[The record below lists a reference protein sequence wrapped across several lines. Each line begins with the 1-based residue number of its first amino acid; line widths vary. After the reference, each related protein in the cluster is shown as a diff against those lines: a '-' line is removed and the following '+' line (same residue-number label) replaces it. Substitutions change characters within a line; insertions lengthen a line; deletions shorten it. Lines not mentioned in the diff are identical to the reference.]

1 MGQDVPARLLSWTCQ
16 DTAKAVVQNGDWRL
30 QNTLLE
36 GSSKPL
42 LLFCHAPAL
51 QRKKKKK
58 RKEKRTKVLNGATQ
72 NQRLTSVVRLPKK
85 PKSRLRRA
93 FLLVDSLHG
102 LKTSDKQL
110 LASLRQNAI
119 SHQILLSKV
128 DRIFHPKL
136 GFKQKDDS
144 DKLLKLCEELRPIL
158 QPGNLDGP
166 EALGELI
173 GCSGEKTLENGQ
185 KLGVD
190 RVRWAILAAVGLGD
204 NSRKITTTG
213 DCERG

>member
-1 MGQDVPARLLSWTCQ
+1 MAYTKL
-16 DTAKAVVQNGDWRL
+16 KAD
-30 QNTLLE
+30 
-36 GSSKPL
+36 
-42 LLFCHAPAL
+42 FCC
-51 QRKKKKK
+51 
-58 RKEKRTKVLNGATQ
+58 VM
-72 NQRLTSVVRLPKK
+72 PKK

-102 LKTSDKQL
+102 LKTSDRQL

-128 DRIFHPKL
+128 DRIFHPK
-136 GFKQKDDS
+136 KKDDS

-204 NSRKITTTG
+204 NGRKISTPG
-213 DCERG
+213 DCGRG

>member
-1 MGQDVPARLLSWTCQ
+1 MGTGDFKIPRW
-16 DTAKAVVQNGDWRL
+16 KEAVSLRCCVCVFFC
-30 QNTLLE
+30 
-36 GSSKPL
+36 
-42 LLFCHAPAL
+42 FCHARPAH
-51 QRKKKKK
+51 KKKSQMV
-58 RKEKRTKVLNGATQ
+58 VLK
-72 NQRLTSVVRLPKK
+72 L
-85 PKSRLRRA
+85 KSRLRRA

-102 LKTSDKQL
+102 LKTSDRQL

-136 GFKQKDDS
+136 KNKHDS
-144 DKLLKLCEELRPIL
+144 DRLLKLCEELRPIL
-158 QPGNLDGP
+158 QPGNLEGP

-190 RVRWAILAAVGLGD
+190 RVRWAILAAAGLGD
-204 NSRKITTTG
+204 NGRKISLLGTA
-213 DCERG
+213 DENHHHYYHHADL

>member
-1 MGQDVPARLLSWTCQ
+1 MGTGDYKIPCWKAAVSRLCCCCYVFCCFFVTPPPCKKSPKWRRNTKP
-16 DTAKAVVQNGDWRL
+16 KAD
-30 QNTLLE
+30 
-36 GSSKPL
+36 
-42 LLFCHAPAL
+42 FCCLIA
-51 QRKKKKK
+51 
-58 RKEKRTKVLNGATQ
+58 
-72 NQRLTSVVRLPKK
+72 KK

-102 LKTSDKQL
+102 LKTSDRQL

-136 GFKQKDDS
+136 SLKKKDDS

-204 NSRKITTTG
+204 NSRKISTTG
-213 DCERG
+213 DCGRE

>member
-1 MGQDVPARLLSWTCQ
+1 MP
-16 DTAKAVVQNGDWRL
+16 K
-30 QNTLLE
+30 LE
-36 GSSKPL
+36 
-42 LLFCHAPAL
+42 
-51 QRKKKKK
+51 
-58 RKEKRTKVLNGATQ
+58 
-72 NQRLTSVVRLPKK
+72 
-85 PKSRLRRA
+85 SRLRRA

-102 LKTSDKQL
+102 LKSSDRQL

-136 GFKQKDDS
+136 KSKDDS
-144 DKLLKLCEELRPIL
+144 GRLLKLCEELRPIL

-190 RVRWAILAAVGLGD
+190 RVRWAILAAAGLGD
-204 NSRKITTTG
+204 NRRKTLSFDIAEEENHHHHHADIFAG
-213 DCERG
+213 KNG

>member
-1 MGQDVPARLLSWTCQ
+1 MPNL
-16 DTAKAVVQNGDWRL
+16 
-30 QNTLLE
+30 
-36 GSSKPL
+36 
-42 LLFCHAPAL
+42 
-51 QRKKKKK
+51 
-58 RKEKRTKVLNGATQ
+58 
-72 NQRLTSVVRLPKK
+72 
-85 PKSRLRRA
+85 KSRLRRA

-102 LKTSDKQL
+102 LKTSDRQL

-136 GFKQKDDS
+136 KKKDDS
-144 DKLLKLCEELRPIL
+144 DRLVKLCEELRPIL

-190 RVRWAILAAVGLGD
+190 RVRWAILAAAGLG
-204 NSRKITTTG
+204 NSRRRIRSF
-213 DCERG
+213 DVVEEEENHYHHHDHADL

>member
-1 MGQDVPARLLSWTCQ
+1 M
-16 DTAKAVVQNGDWRL
+16 
-30 QNTLLE
+30 
-36 GSSKPL
+36 
-42 LLFCHAPAL
+42 
-51 QRKKKKK
+51 
-58 RKEKRTKVLNGATQ
+58 
-72 NQRLTSVVRLPKK
+72 
-85 PKSRLRRA
+85 
-93 FLLVDSLHG
+93 LVDSLHG
-102 LKTSDKQL
+102 LKTSDRQL

-136 GFKQKDDS
+136 KKKDDS
-144 DKLLKLCEELRPIL
+144 DRLLKLCEELRPIL

-190 RVRWAILAAVGLGD
+190 RVRWAILAAAGLGG
-204 NSRKITTTG
+204 NRRKISSF
-213 DCERG
+213 DIAEENHNNNNHLHHADL